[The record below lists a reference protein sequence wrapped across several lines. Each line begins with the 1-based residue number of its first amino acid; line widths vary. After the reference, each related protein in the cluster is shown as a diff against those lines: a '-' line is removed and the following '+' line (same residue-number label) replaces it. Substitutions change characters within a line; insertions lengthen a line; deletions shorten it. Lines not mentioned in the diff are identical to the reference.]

1 MGFVAFMSST
11 AGRATRVIAGVAL
24 IVVGA
29 IVGGGW
35 LALAVVGVV
44 FVAVGVFDVCLLAP
58 LFKQPLSGKAVR
70 AKLDA

>member
-11 AGRATRVIAGVAL
+11 AGRATRVFAGVAL

-29 IVGGGW
+29 VVGGGW

-58 LFKQPLSGKAVR
+58 LFKQPFSGKAVR

>member
-29 IVGGGW
+29 VVGGGW

-58 LFKQPLSGKAVR
+58 LFKEPFSGKAVR

>member
-29 IVGGGW
+29 VVGGGW

-58 LFKQPLSGKAVR
+58 LFKQPFSGKAVR

>member
-24 IVVGA
+24 IAVGA
-29 IVGGGW
+29 VVGGGW

-58 LFKQPLSGKAVR
+58 LFKQSFSGKAVR